1 MGVVDGSRRQLPT
14 LSVCPQLRWP
24 LQVPTGAGGGAG
36 RSGHGVHQHLREE
49 PPRGRGRAAPAGP
62 LLPVWWAR
70 FPREL
75 RITSTPSSGC
85 GEGPLR
91 LPEGFGGGWG
101 TSQGFLDTPLSRV
114 ALPREDA
121 ECQGD
126 EG

>member
-1 MGVVDGSRRQLPT
+1 M
-14 LSVCPQLRWP
+14 CPQLRWP

-36 RSGHGVHQHLREE
+36 RSGHGVHKHLREE
-49 PPRGRGRAAPAGP
+49 PPRGHGRAAPPGP
-62 LLPVWWAR
+62 LLPVWWACY
-70 FPREL
+70 PREL

-85 GEGPLR
+85 GEGPLG
-91 LPEGFGGGWG
+91 LPEGLGGEWG
-101 TSQGFLDTPLSRV
+101 PSRGFLDAPLSQV